1 MKLQKSVKIALNI
14 LLHSKLR
21 SWLTIIGIVIGIAA
35 VVSIVSIGQG
45 AQQSLEERLGGMGA
59 DIITISPGF
68 TRAIGPTGGFREVRG
83 VGGAE
88 GEMRVVFEEQTSTA
102 SSSKNLTDKD
112 VQFLKSISNVKY
124 ASGIVSGRGE
134 IYYLGEHSSV
144 SIEGVDPLVWKD
156 MVTTELES
164 GRYLIGGDANAV
176 VVSNRVANSLFKN
189 KIEVNRQITIKEK
202 PFRVVGILKES
213 GFGGGDNTVF
223 MSIKM
228 ARTIL
233 GDVGDKKFD
242 SISVKVEDA
251 NLIDETLDEITK
263 KLMVARGIFD
273 EKKKDFTVTSAKA
286 IQERISEI
294 VTTMSIFLGAIAAIS
309 LIVGAIGISN
319 TMFTSVLEKTKEI
332 GIMKAIGA
340 KNKDIM
346 LIFLLTSGMIGL
358 VGGLIGITL
367 GVLGSMG
374 LEGISIRLGMMGAGE
389 SLKTAVTPEL
399 LIFSIAFSVL
409 IGMLSGIVPA
419 YRASKMKLV
428 DALRYE

>member
-1 MKLQKSVKIALNI
+1 MKFQKSVKIALNI

-45 AQQSLEERLGGMGA
+45 AQQSLEERLGGLGA

-68 TRAIGPTGGFREVRG
+68 ARAAGPAGGFREV
-83 VGGAE
+83 GGAE
-88 GEMRVVFEEQTSTA
+88 GSISMRLGGQTSTT
-102 SSSKNLTDKD
+102 SPSKNLTNND

-124 ASGIVSGRGE
+124 VSGIVSGRGE
-134 IYYLGEHSSV
+134 TYYLGERSSV
-144 SIEGVDPLVWKD
+144 SIEGVDPLIWRD

-164 GRYLIGGDANAV
+164 GRYLMQGDTNSV
-176 VVSNRVANSLFKN
+176 VVGNRIANSLFKN
-189 KIEVNRQITIKEK
+189 KIEVNRQITINEK

-233 GDVGDKKFD
+233 GDVGDKKLD

-251 NLIDETLDEITK
+251 NLIDETTTEITE

-286 IQERISEI
+286 MQESISAA
-294 VTTMSIFLGAIAAIS
+294 VNTMVLFLGAIAAIS
-309 LIVGAIGISN
+309 LIVGAVGISN

-340 KNKDIM
+340 KNKDVLI
-346 LIFLLTSGMIGL
+346 IFLLTSGMIGL
-358 VGGLIGITL
+358 VGGLIGITF
-367 GVLGSMG
+367 GVLASMS
-374 LEGISIRLGMMGAGE
+374 LEGISIRLGMMGAGG
-389 SLKTAVTPEL
+389 SLKVAIAPEL
-399 LIFSIAFSVL
+399 LIFAIAFSVL
-409 IGMLSGIVPA
+409 IGVLAGIIPA